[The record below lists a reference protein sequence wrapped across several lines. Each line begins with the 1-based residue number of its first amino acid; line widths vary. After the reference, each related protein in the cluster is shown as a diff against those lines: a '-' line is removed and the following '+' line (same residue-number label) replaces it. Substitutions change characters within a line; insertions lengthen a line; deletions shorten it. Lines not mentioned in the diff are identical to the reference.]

1 MRHQRGDGIP
11 REICRGAA
19 GGSETQAGTTSE
31 DQDQDQDQDQ
41 DANSVYLNKFPIRSG
56 LCLVQLPA
64 NLSLVP
70 EKGCEPVDVA
80 VAVEAIPVQ
89 PQLAQ
94 PLQGGQGG
102 GEVGK
107 EVVLDAQH
115 LGIS

>member
-31 DQDQDQDQDQ
+31 DQDQD
-41 DANSVYLNKFPIRSG
+41 ANSVYLNKFLIRSG
-56 LCLVQLPA
+56 FCLVQLPA

>member
-31 DQDQDQDQDQ
+31 DQDQEQ
-41 DANSVYLNKFPIRSG
+41 DANSVYLNKFLIRSG

-107 EVVLDAQH
+107 EVVLNAQH

>member
-1 MRHQRGDGIP
+1 MRIRIRMH
-11 REICRGAA
+11 
-19 GGSETQAGTTSE
+19 T
-31 DQDQDQDQDQ
+31 
-41 DANSVYLNKFPIRSG
+41 VYLNKFPIRSG

>member
-11 REICRGAA
+11 REICRGAT

-31 DQDQDQDQDQ
+31 D
-41 DANSVYLNKFPIRSG
+41 AISVYVNKFPIRTG
-56 LCLVQLPA
+56 LFLVQLPA

-107 EVVLDAQH
+107 EVVLNAQH

>member
-11 REICRGAA
+11 REICRGAT

-31 DQDQDQDQDQ
+31 D
-41 DANSVYLNKFPIRSG
+41 AISVYVNKFPIRSG

-107 EVVLDAQH
+107 EVVLNAQH

>member
-31 DQDQDQDQDQ
+31 D
-41 DANSVYLNKFPIRSG
+41 AMRIRIRMHTVYLNKFPIRSG